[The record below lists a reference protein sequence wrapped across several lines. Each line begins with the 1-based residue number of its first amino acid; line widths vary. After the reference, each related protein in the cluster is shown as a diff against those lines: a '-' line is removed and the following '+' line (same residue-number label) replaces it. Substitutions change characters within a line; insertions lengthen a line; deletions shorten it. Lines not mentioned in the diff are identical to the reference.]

1 MRRIYYEE
9 GIMKTTCK
17 IDCGHKIGKIG
28 EGIFGSFVEHFGR
41 CVYTGIYQPE
51 HITADEK
58 NGFRQDVADA
68 VRRLGPS
75 YLRWPGGNFVSGY
88 DWKDG
93 IGPLSERRARP
104 DLAWMQIEPNA
115 VGTAEFVN
123 YCQSVGSDV
132 MMAVNLGTGT
142 PKDAC
147 ELLEYCNF
155 SGGTYYSD
163 LRRKHGYSEPF
174 RIKTWCLG
182 NEMDGDWQICTH
194 TAGEYGRK
202 AAETAKMM
210 KWLDPSVE
218 LVACGSSGWLMS
230 SCPEWDRIVLEHTY
244 SHVDYISLHRY
255 YSCED
260 KNDPKKLTDYLCS
273 CIDMDT
279 YIRAIVAAADY
290 VRALKRGKKDIM
302 LSFDEYNVISSR
314 KMNDKRVVWEVGAPR
329 SESVY
334 DHCDAL
340 VFASLLMTLIRHCD
354 RVKLA
359 CVAQLVNTLGL
370 IVTEPGTEGRCCMQT
385 IAYPFMLLHRCSGH
399 MLLESISESDNKL
412 TSRQYGQMDCV
423 KTIAAEDEHG
433 NIRLFVLNLSDETTT
448 IQIEFVAAANR
459 FLLREKSAYSAE
471 LSACN
476 TFDEPY
482 NAVVRSKKAEKTVD
496 SIFLTKIPKYSL
508 SLFEFERMR
517 SDR

>member
-1 MRRIYYEE
+1 
-9 GIMKTTCK
+9 MKMTCK
-17 IDCGHKIGKIG
+17 IESGRTVGRIG

-51 HITADEK
+51 HFTADK
-58 NGFRQDVADA
+58 AGFRQDVADA
-68 VRRLGPS
+68 VRKLGVTL
-75 YLRWPGGNFVSGY
+75 LRWPGGNFVSGY

-93 IGPLSERRARP
+93 IGPVSERRVRP
-104 DLAWMQIEPNA
+104 DLAWKQIEPNA

-155 SGGTYYSD
+155 EGGTYYSD
-163 LRRKHGYSEPF
+163 LRRSHGYPEPF
-174 RIKTWCLG
+174 RIKRWCLG

-194 TAGEYGRK
+194 TAEEYGRK

-218 LVACGSSGWLMS
+218 LVACGSSGWLMA

-244 SHVDYISLHRY
+244 SHVDHISLHRY
-255 YSCED
+255 YTCED
-260 KNDPKKLTDYLCS
+260 KNDPKQLTDYLCS
-273 CIDMDT
+273 CLDMDT

-314 KMNDKRVVWEVGAPR
+314 KMNDKRVVWEVGTPR

-334 DHCDAL
+334 DHCDA
-340 VFASLLMTLIRHCD
+340 
-354 RVKLA
+354 
-359 CVAQLVNTLGL
+359 
-370 IVTEPGTEGRCCMQT
+370 
-385 IAYPFMLLHRCSGH
+385 
-399 MLLESISESDNKL
+399 
-412 TSRQYGQMDCV
+412 
-423 KTIAAEDEHG
+423 
-433 NIRLFVLNLSDETTT
+433 
-448 IQIEFVAAANR
+448 
-459 FLLREKSAYSAE
+459 
-471 LSACN
+471 
-476 TFDEPY
+476 
-482 NAVVRSKKAEKTVD
+482 
-496 SIFLTKIPKYSL
+496 
-508 SLFEFERMR
+508 
-517 SDR
+517 